1 MEHDQRLI
9 MRSDAETVIEIA
21 TATNTADETVR

>member
-9 MRSDAETVIEIA
+9 MRSDAEIVIEIA
-21 TATNTADETVR
+21 IATNTADETVR